1 MKVVPKFLEIRDENE
16 AGSVLHRCAPGGIFG
31 ILKTWMERQPTN
43 CGKSTSTVI
52 LKDAMKNVGGG
63 TVTVKNG
70 RYGVTVLNTYHIKYM
85 ERPDTLVV
93 IPKYQCKRAMK
104 LVDESQR
111 YRTVS
116 QLLLYKRSKLKSS

>member
-1 MKVVPKFLEIRDENE
+1 M
-16 AGSVLHRCAPGGIFG
+16 GI
-31 ILKTWMERQPTN
+31 IKAWIKRQPTN
-43 CGKSTSTVI
+43 CGRIISKEI
-52 LKDAMKNVGGG
+52 LGDAMKNVGGG